1 LFHFPTL
8 YEMLVIVPA
17 VVLGLAFHEFAHAL
31 AADSLGDRTA
41 RYQGRLTLNPLAHVD
56 AVGLVMLFLAGFG
69 WARPVPVNPF
79 NFRGDKK
86 RGLLLVSL
94 AGPAANLAL
103 AVLGAVVLGVFL
115 GLGGGLALT
124 PAARDVLLGII
135 RINAVLAVFNLL
147 PVPPLDGSKILAGI
161 LPGRQEWLY
170 TLENYGVLILLVL
183 LFTGVIGRI
192 LGFFISPLYRALLDL
207 AREVASFRF

>member
-1 LFHFPTL
+1 MFHFPTL

>member
-1 LFHFPTL
+1 
-8 YEMLVIVPA
+8 
-17 VVLGLAFHEFAHAL
+17 
-31 AADSLGDRTA
+31 
-41 RYQGRLTLNPLAHVD
+41 
-56 AVGLVMLFLAGFG
+56 
-69 WARPVPVNPF
+69 VPVNPF

-103 AVLGAVVLGVFL
+103 AVLGAVALGVFL
-115 GLGGGLALT
+115 GPGGGLALT

>member
-1 LFHFPTL
+1 
-8 YEMLVIVPA
+8 MLVIVPA